1 VTGDRDAVLATE
13 IRAQPE
19 ALARFRTREGAR
31 VRALGRTLFGNVP
44 RGVLIAARGSSD
56 HAAVYAKYLFGERLR
71 LPVALAAPS
80 LVTRYGA
87 LPRLDGWL
95 VPGISQSGSSPDIVA
110 VLGEARESGCTT
122 VAITDHPDSALA
134 GAADELIDLCVGG
147 ERSVAATGT
156 FTATLYALAQ
166 LACGGA
172 GAGEDD
178 LDAVPSRVHETLA
191 AEPRVDEVAR
201 SLAACEQGVVL
212 GRGYSFAVALEWGL
226 KLKEVAGLWA
236 EPFSAADYRHGP
248 IALAS
253 SGVVALL
260 VDPEGPGRADL
271 RALAEALEARGVRT
285 IRAADHPGAALPFA
299 HGPEWLSPI
308 PGTVPGQLLALHLA
322 RARGVDPDRPSGLTK
337 VTRTL

>member
-1 VTGDRDAVLATE
+1 
-13 IRAQPE
+13 
-19 ALARFRTREGAR
+19 
-31 VRALGRTLFGNVP
+31 
-44 RGVLIAARGSSD
+44 
-56 HAAVYAKYLFGERLR
+56 
-71 LPVALAAPS
+71 
-80 LVTRYGA
+80 
-87 LPRLDGWL
+87 
-95 VPGISQSGSSPDIVA
+95 
-110 VLGEARESGCTT
+110 
-122 VAITDHPDSALA
+122 
-134 GAADELIDLCVGG
+134 
-147 ERSVAATGT
+147 
-156 FTATLYALAQ
+156 
-166 LACGGA
+166 
-172 GAGEDD
+172 
-178 LDAVPSRVHETLA
+178 
-191 AEPRVDEVAR
+191 
-201 SLAACEQGVVL
+201 
-212 GRGYSFAVALEWGL
+212 
-226 KLKEVAGLWA
+226 VAGLWA